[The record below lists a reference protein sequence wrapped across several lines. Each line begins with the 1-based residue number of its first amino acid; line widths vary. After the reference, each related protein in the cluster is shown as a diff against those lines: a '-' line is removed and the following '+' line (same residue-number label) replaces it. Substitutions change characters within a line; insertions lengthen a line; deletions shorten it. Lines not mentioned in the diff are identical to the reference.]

1 MAVMCEVGGVARVPL
16 LGMSSASSGSY
27 KHLSRDRD
35 TQQKLADWHQSLILL
50 LCRWQY
56 LHHCNGVNVLLYYS
70 LVQKK

>member
-1 MAVMCEVGGVARVPL
+1 MAVMCEVGGVAGVARVPL

-56 LHHCNGVNVLLYYS
+56 LHHWR
-70 LVQKK
+70 